1 MKITCF
7 LPCRKGSER
16 VKNKNIRP
24 FVNFKHGL
32 ISIKLNQLLE
42 VDAIDEIVL
51 STNDLDI
58 IEYAQSLQSEKITI
72 HKRDDS
78 LSSSATST
86 DEVITLANDLIHE
99 GHILWTHV
107 TSPFLNS
114 TEYSKI
120 IEAYKSA
127 LEEGYD
133 SLMTT
138 TLIKGFIW
146 DENGA
151 VNYNREIEK
160 WPRTQTITPLHEIN
174 SGVFLA
180 SKKIYNDKL
189 DRIGDKPKL
198 YPLDKMSGFDIDWPD
213 DYTLAECLLRAD
225 LVEI

>member
-24 FVNFKHGL
+24 FVNYEYGL
-32 ISIKLNQLLE
+32 ISIKLHQLMA
-42 VDAIDEIVL
+42 VDAIDEILL

-58 IEYAQSLQSEKITI
+58 IEYAQSLKSEKITI
-72 HKRDDS
+72 HKRDDYFA
-78 LSSSATST
+78 SSNTST
-86 DEVITLANDLIHE
+86 DEIIALANDLIHE

-107 TSPFLNS
+107 TSPFLNT

-120 IEAYKSA
+120 IDAYKRA

-138 TLIKGFIW
+138 TLIKGFVW
-146 DENGA
+146 SENDA
-151 VNYNREIEK
+151 VNYNRQMEK
-160 WPRTQTITPLHEIN
+160 WPRTQTITPLHEVN

-180 SKKIYNDKL
+180 SKEIYNEKL

-198 YPLDKMSGFDIDWPD
+198 YPTDRMIGFDIDWPD
-213 DYTLAECLLRAD
+213 DFKLAECLLISD
-225 LVEI
+225 LVEL